1 VHVLLHLPHGE
12 RGVGAARA
20 QRRGGRGLQLGQLQG
35 LPVLSPHRD
44 LADQHP
50 LLGPSAVLAVPP
62 WRGRSR
68 VGPRNRDAWEAG
80 AQAAGGGIDG
90 AADVRERER
99 CGEERGCRR
108 RGRGRGQRGGGLARE
123 LDTGGDKT
131 DIATADHGGGA
142 GRLGFRNG
150 GRLGFRALPTRP
162 STRTRARGF
171 PPPWAPEEDAE
182 QMVADWLWERIE
194 SVGVHSD
201 PRQKKKTRPGTKIC
215 NIGLDLG

>member
-1 VHVLLHLPHGE
+1 MEVLVRLHLKDEANAIAGVDSDGHTRSEESALDDAVHVLLHLPHGE

-99 CGEERGCRR
+99 RREERGSGRR
-108 RGRGRGQRGGGLARE
+108 ERGWRGRGR
-123 LDTGGDKT
+123 
-131 DIATADHGGGA
+131 
-142 GRLGFRNG
+142 
-150 GRLGFRALPTRP
+150 
-162 STRTRARGF
+162 
-171 PPPWAPEEDAE
+171 
-182 QMVADWLWERIE
+182 
-194 SVGVHSD
+194 
-201 PRQKKKTRPGTKIC
+201 
-215 NIGLDLG
+215 